1 MEEVLKRDN
10 YYYGI
15 KLSELS
21 LQNAAKWRK
30 QELLNLTKLSMIQ
43 IDNFSMY
50 DPNSDLIKIRL
61 FSLKK
66 ILENEGLDTKFWF
79 VSKELKRTINY
90 SDVWEISNPFI
101 SRTFLVNFKNNK
113 ITNFSY
119 RLKGK
124 QIKTESLFEAIK
136 LDQG

>member
-101 SRTFLVNFKNNK
+101 SV
-113 ITNFSY
+113 FSE
-119 RLKGK
+119 L
-124 QIKTESLFEAIK
+124 
-136 LDQG
+136 

>member
-119 RLKGK
+119 RLEGK
-124 QIKTESLFEAIK
+124 QSKHTIV
-136 LDQG
+136 

>member
-1 MEEVLKRDN
+1 MEKLLKRDN

-43 IDNFSMY
+43 IENFSMY
-50 DPNSDLIKIRL
+50 DPNSDLIKNRL

-90 SDVWEISNPFI
+90 SDVW
-101 SRTFLVNFKNNK
+101 
-113 ITNFSY
+113 
-119 RLKGK
+119 
-124 QIKTESLFEAIK
+124 
-136 LDQG
+136 

>member
-1 MEEVLKRDN
+1 MEKLLKRDN

-113 ITNFSY
+113 MTNFSY
-119 RLKGK
+119 RLEGK

>member
-119 RLKGK
+119 RLEG
-124 QIKTESLFEAIK
+124 
-136 LDQG
+136 

>member
-1 MEEVLKRDN
+1 MEEVLKMDN

-66 ILENEGLDTKFWF
+66 ILLSISKTLFLLFKCF
-79 VSKELKRTINY
+79 VELSI
-90 SDVWEISNPFI
+90 
-101 SRTFLVNFKNNK
+101 LH
-113 ITNFSY
+113 
-119 RLKGK
+119 LK
-124 QIKTESLFEAIK
+124 
-136 LDQG
+136 

>member
-1 MEEVLKRDN
+1 M
-10 YYYGI
+10 
-15 KLSELS
+15 
-21 LQNAAKWRK
+21 QNAAKWRK

-66 ILENEGLDTKFWF
+66 ILENGGLDTKFWF

-119 RLKGK
+119 RLEGK

>member
-1 MEEVLKRDN
+1 MEKLLKRDN

-119 RLKGK
+119 CLEGK

>member
-113 ITNFSY
+113 IPNFSY
-119 RLKGK
+119 RLEGK

>member
-101 SRTFLVNFKNNK
+101 
-113 ITNFSY
+113 
-119 RLKGK
+119 
-124 QIKTESLFEAIK
+124 
-136 LDQG
+136 